1 MKETFLKNLHD
12 ARVRQGRALARLN
25 RSRRRGDEECIKIDH
40 ETLRLVAEDVS
51 YWASLIREFCR

>member
-12 ARVRQGRALARLN
+12 ARVQQGRALARLN
-25 RSRRRGDEECIKIDH
+25 RSRRRGDEECIRIDH

-51 YWASLIREFCR
+51 YWAQLIKEFCR